1 MTTSFP
7 AQATPLAGAAF
18 PKIAGGARG
27 LAAGLQV
34 VATLRAA
41 DQMS

>member
-1 MTTSFP
+1 MTTSVP
-7 AQATPLAGAAF
+7 AQATPLAGAAS
-18 PKIAGGARG
+18 PRIAGGARK
-27 LAAGLQV
+27 LAAGLQA